1 MFEKLGSVIEESKS
15 ELDQLL
21 KGEISQNRKTLEKD
35 VQRYFPELSREET
48 SMARAL
54 WPVTLLSR

>member
-54 WPVTLLSR
+54 